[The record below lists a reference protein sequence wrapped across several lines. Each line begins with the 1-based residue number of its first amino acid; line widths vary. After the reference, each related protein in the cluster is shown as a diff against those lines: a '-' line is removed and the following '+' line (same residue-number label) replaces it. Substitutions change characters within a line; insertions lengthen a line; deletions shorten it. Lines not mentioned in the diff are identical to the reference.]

1 MVEAQ
6 LIRKFDARCNI
17 TENKLRVLLLRENI
31 VQLLMS
37 YKVS

>member
-17 TENKLRVLLLRENI
+17 TENKSLLLRENI